1 MKKCIQIVIGA
12 CLSSAFV
19 FPLVLAGTT
28 SPLEAGFVTLITLAV
43 YIHQI
48 CFKAGSF
55 IAFQIALIFGMFFSV
70 GFILLDLL
78 DDIYNIRD
86 DFLFLGTFVVAFAV
100 LTWLTFVIKKHDWKT
115 IFFSIINA
123 FSVCSIV
130 LLIIFVKNL
139 SEHLAW
145 VLTMGFLMGIV
156 FGSVGGILFQFYLD
170 VISKIFTKVIDYI
183 EVLFKPFL
191 VYFIGYTI
199 LALIF
204 TGIYYLLHLHDPS
217 SLSIPE
223 DQPLFLNLLVYSFDT
238 MSTGGDSRVSTV
250 SIGAQTVN
258 ACNVYTSI
266 IWMTIMLAATIS
278 YSSEKFDEIKKHH
291 SKQKKVS

>member
-1 MKKCIQIVIGA
+1 MKKCIQIVVGA

-28 SPLEAGFVTLITLAV
+28 SILEAAFVSLITLAV

-48 CFKAGSF
+48 CYKAGSF
-55 IAFQIALIFGMFFSV
+55 IAFQIALIFGMFFSIA
-70 GFILLDLL
+70 FILLDFI
-78 DDIYNIRD
+78 DDVYNIRD
-86 DFLFLGTFVVAFAV
+86 DFFFLGTFVVAFAI
-100 LTWLTFVIKKHDWKT
+100 LTWLTFIIKKHEWRT
-115 IFFSIINA
+115 IFFSILNA
-123 FSVCSIV
+123 LSICSIV

-139 SEHLAW
+139 SDHLAW

-170 VISKIFTKVIDYI
+170 VVSKIFTKVIDYI

-191 VYFIGYTI
+191 IYFIGYTI

-204 TGIYYLLHLHDPS
+204 TGIYYLLLLHDPS

-223 DQPLFLNLLVYSFDT
+223 EQPIFLNLLVYSFDT

-258 ACNVYTSI
+258 AFNVYTSI

-278 YSSEKFDEIKKHH
+278 YSSEKFEEIKKLHR
-291 SKQKKVS
+291 KRKAA

>member
-1 MKKCIQIVIGA
+1 
-12 CLSSAFV
+12 
-19 FPLVLAGTT
+19 
-28 SPLEAGFVTLITLAV
+28 
-43 YIHQI
+43 
-48 CFKAGSF
+48 
-55 IAFQIALIFGMFFSV
+55 MFFSIA
-70 GFILLDLL
+70 FILLDFI
-78 DDIYNIRD
+78 DDVYNIRD
-86 DFLFLGTFVVAFAV
+86 DFFFLGTFVVAFAI
-100 LTWLTFVIKKHDWKT
+100 LTWLTFIIKKHEWRT
-115 IFFSIINA
+115 IFFSILNA
-123 FSVCSIV
+123 LSICSIV

-139 SEHLAW
+139 SDHLAW

-170 VISKIFTKVIDYI
+170 VVSKIFTKVIDYI

-191 VYFIGYTI
+191 IYFIGYTI

-204 TGIYYLLHLHDPS
+204 TGIYYLLLLHDPS

-223 DQPLFLNLLVYSFDT
+223 EQPIFLNLLVYSFDT

-258 ACNVYTSI
+258 AFNVYTSI

-278 YSSEKFDEIKKHH
+278 YSSEKFEEIKKLHR
-291 SKQKKVS
+291 KRKAA

>member
-1 MKKCIQIVIGA
+1 MKKCIQILIGA

-28 SPLEAGFVTLITLAV
+28 SPLEAGFVTLLTLAV

-48 CFKAGSF
+48 CYKAGSF
-55 IAFQIALIFGMFFSV
+55 IAFQIALIFGMFFSIA
-70 GFILLDLL
+70 FILLDFI
-78 DDIYNIRD
+78 DDVYNIRD
-86 DFLFLGTFVVAFAV
+86 DFFFLGTFVVAFAV
-100 LTWLTFVIKKHDWKT
+100 LTWLTFIIKKQEWR
-115 IFFSIINA
+115 IVFFSIINA
-123 FSVCSIV
+123 FSICSIV

-139 SEHLAW
+139 SDHLAW
-145 VLTMGFLMGIV
+145 VLTMGFLVGIV

-170 VISKIFTKVIDYI
+170 VISKIFTRVIDYI
-183 EVLFKPFL
+183 QVLFKPFL
-191 VYFIGYTI
+191 IYFIGYTI

-204 TGIYYLLHLHDPS
+204 TGIYYLLLLHDPS
-217 SLSIPE
+217 SLSVPE

-238 MSTGGDSRVSTV
+238 MSTGGDSRVATV

-258 ACNVYTSI
+258 AFNVYTSI

-278 YSSEKFDEIKKHH
+278 FSSEKFEEIKKLH
-291 SKQKKVS
+291 KKRKAA